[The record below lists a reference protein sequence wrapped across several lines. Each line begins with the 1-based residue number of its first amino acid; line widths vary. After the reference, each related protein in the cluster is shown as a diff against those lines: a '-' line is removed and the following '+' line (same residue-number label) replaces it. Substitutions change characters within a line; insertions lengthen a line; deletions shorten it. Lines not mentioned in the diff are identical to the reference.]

1 MPKRS
6 KRYKEAL
13 KKVDRQKLYELDE
26 AMQLVKDLN
35 LTRFDSSVDLH
46 VRLGV
51 DPRKPDQALRGTVK
65 LPHGTGKEKKVLVLC
80 TPDKEDEAKEA
91 GADYVGL
98 DEYIEKIQNG
108 WTDVDVIIATPNVMA
123 KVGKLGRILGP
134 RGLMPN
140 PKTGTVTMDVGTAVR
155 EVKGGKIAFR
165 VDKYGIVHSP
175 IGRVSFPPEHLA
187 ENARELVRTLI
198 KMKPAAAKGTY
209 LRSVATATTMSP
221 GVRINPRSFIA

>member
-26 AMQLVKDLN
+26 AMQLVKELN

-65 LPHGTGKEKKVLVLC
+65 LPYGTGKEKKVLVLC

>member
-1 MPKRS
+1 
-6 KRYKEAL
+6 
-13 KKVDRQKLYELDE
+13 
-26 AMQLVKDLN
+26 
-35 LTRFDSSVDLH
+35 
-46 VRLGV
+46 
-51 DPRKPDQALRGTVK
+51 
-65 LPHGTGKEKKVLVLC
+65 
-80 TPDKEDEAKEA
+80 
-91 GADYVGL
+91 
-98 DEYIEKIQNG
+98 
-108 WTDVDVIIATPNVMA
+108 MA

>member
-65 LPHGTGKEKKVLVLC
+65 LPAPQTKR
-80 TPDKEDEAKEA
+80 
-91 GADYVGL
+91 
-98 DEYIEKIQNG
+98 
-108 WTDVDVIIATPNVMA
+108 M
-123 KVGKLGRILGP
+123 KL
-134 RGLMPN
+134 
-140 PKTGTVTMDVGTAVR
+140 K
-155 EVKGGKIAFR
+155 
-165 VDKYGIVHSP
+165 
-175 IGRVSFPPEHLA
+175 
-187 ENARELVRTLI
+187 
-198 KMKPAAAKGTY
+198 KPAQ
-209 LRSVATATTMSP
+209 TTS
-221 GVRINPRSFIA
+221 A